1 MALALPDRS
10 RPALPLLQVGEL
22 SAGAFRSVPMQQV
35 DKGPCEQFGWVG
47 SDSADSET
55 YLLQVFDA
63 DAANRSL
70 RGLPRL
76 AADMLCFYIQNS
88 LVMCI
93 RHNKLGCE
101 SLQVLFRLV

>member
-47 SDSADSET
+47 GDSADSET
-55 YLLQVFDA
+55 YLLQVFMRRIARYVVYPD
-63 DAANRSL
+63 L
-70 RGLPRL
+70 
-76 AADMLCFYIQNS
+76 
-88 LVMCI
+88 
-93 RHNKLGCE
+93 
-101 SLQVLFRLV
+101 LQTCCVFIFKIL